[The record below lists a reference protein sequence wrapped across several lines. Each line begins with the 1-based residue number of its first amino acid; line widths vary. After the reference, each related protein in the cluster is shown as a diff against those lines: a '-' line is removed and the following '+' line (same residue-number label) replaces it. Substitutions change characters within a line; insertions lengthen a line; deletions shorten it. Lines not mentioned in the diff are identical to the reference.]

1 MESDPLSGR
10 DLLAF
15 VLAVETGSVHGAADA
30 LGLTQSAVT
39 KRIQALERR
48 TGETLLRRGRLGV
61 ATTEAGRAL
70 YPEAKQALAALDRA
84 TRAVGTDAS
93 GLRLAASHTIGEF
106 LLPGWLAAFR
116 VAAPLPVQMDVIN
129 SPGVIAEVRD
139 GRAEIGF
146 VEGNA
151 SLAGLDVIELMHDEL
166 AVVVGARHPWARR
179 RAVEGRAL
187 TGEPY
192 LARERDS
199 GTRAVAAAA
208 LARHGVALEPELE
221 TPSIQGLK
229 RAVLD
234 GGFTVISRLAVQAEV
249 EAGTLRAL
257 PVRGV
262 DLGRELRAIRR
273 RREPLPG
280 PARRL
285 WRWLQALR

>member
-1 MESDPLSGR
+1 MESDPLAGR
-10 DLLAF
+10 ELLAF

-48 TGETLLRRGRLGV
+48 TGATLLQRGRLGV

-84 TRAVGTDAS
+84 ARAVAGDGA

-116 VAAPLPVQMDVIN
+116 AGEPLAIQMDVIN
-129 SPGVIAEVRD
+129 SPGVIAEIRD
-139 GRAEIGF
+139 RRAEIGF

-151 SLAGLDVIELMHDEL
+151 SLAGLDVLVLMHDEL
-166 AVVVGARHPWARR
+166 AVVVGADHPWARR
-179 RAVEGRAL
+179 RGLDPRAL
-187 TGEPY
+187 TREPY
-192 LARERDS
+192 LTRERDS
-199 GTRAVAAAA
+199 GTRAIAATA
-208 LARHGVALEPELE
+208 LARHGIALEPTLE

-229 RAVLD
+229 RAVLG
-234 GGFTVISRLAVQAEV
+234 GGFTVISRMAVAAETD
-249 EAGTLRAL
+249 AGTLRAL

-273 RREPLPG
+273 RGEPLRG
-280 PARRL
+280 AARQL